1 MNKNYFTNPIEQKKR
16 QDLHNLFDAWKAV
29 IKKNNPT
36 LAPLFTA
43 DGFFPGY
50 FTTSPKVLFIGR
62 ESRFAPDGDR
72 ITSDLTWFSGLPSAS
87 EPYWRR
93 ILHLLYGIRTRGK
106 YPYSDIPAEDII
118 LKQMVQS
125 NNYGFAI
132 MNLSKYINEAEDS
145 GTSNFNLINQFLE
158 DSELNKRNFIREEI
172 ELLEPDIIITANLW
186 GCKIDKTYLNLVFPP
201 TDMSKPVF
209 DSKDKVCLQNLRL
222 KDRII
227 KRLDTYHFSAPGND
241 QEKFYAPAMEV
252 LF

>member
-1 MNKNYFTNPIEQKKR
+1 MNWFTNPIEQKKR
-16 QDLHNLFDAWKAV
+16 QDLLKLFDAWKV
-29 IKKNNPT
+29 VVRKNNPA

-50 FTTSPKVLFIGR
+50 FSASPRVLFIGR

-93 ILHLLYGIRTRGK
+93 ILHLLYGIKTNGQ
-106 YPYSDIPAEDII
+106 YPFSAIPTEDII
-118 LKQMVQS
+118 LKQMVQR

-132 MNLSKYINEAEDS
+132 MNFSKYINEADDS
-145 GTSNFNLINQFLE
+145 STSNFKLINQFLE
-158 DSELNKRNFIREEI
+158 DSDLDRRNFIRDEI

-201 TDMSKPVF
+201 MDMSMPF
-209 DSKDKVCLQNLRL
+209 IDSNNKACLQILRFNG
-222 KDRII
+222 RTI

-241 QEKFYAPAMEV
+241 QEKFYDPAMEL